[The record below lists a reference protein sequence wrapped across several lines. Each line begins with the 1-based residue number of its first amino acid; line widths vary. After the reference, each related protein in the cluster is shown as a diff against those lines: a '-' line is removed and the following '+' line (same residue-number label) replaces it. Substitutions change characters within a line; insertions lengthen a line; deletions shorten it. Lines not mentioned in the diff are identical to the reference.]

1 MKYSY
6 IEKNRIP
13 FRVEKM
19 CNILDVSKSGYYDW
33 LKRPDSKTFKANQ
46 ELDKHIQRLYGE
58 NESRAGYL
66 RIHKDLRAE
75 RILVSKNRVYR
86 RMRIMGLKADRKR
99 SFRPVTTDSKHKLP
113 IAPNILNQDFKVS
126 GLDKIWLSD
135 ITYIPVGGKWSYLF
149 AIKDLFNREIIGWE
163 LGPTLETLYLLNAFE
178 KALIRRRSPKGII
191 FHSDRGVQYASE
203 DFRKALNTNEFIQSM
218 SRKGNCYDN
227 APMESFFKT
236 LKVEEVYRRKFN
248 TIKEAKYFLFDYIER
263 YYNRRRRHSAL
274 GYLSPVEFRE
284 RITA

>member
-1 MKYSY
+1 ML
-6 IEKNRIP
+6 EVP
-13 FRVEKM
+13 
-19 CNILDVSKSGYYDW
+19 KSGHYEW
-33 LKRPDSKTFKANQ
+33 LKRPESNRSKTNRN
-46 ELDKHIQRLYGE
+46 LDNHIQRLYKE
-58 NESRAGYL
+58 NESRAGYI

-75 RILVSKNRVYR
+75 RILISKNRVYR
-86 RMRIMGLKADRKR
+86 RMKKLGLQAVRKR
-99 SFRPVTTDSKHKLP
+99 SFRPVTTNSNHKLP
-113 IAPNILNQDFKVS
+113 VAPNLLNQEFKAS
-126 GLDKIWLSD
+126 CLNQIWLSD
-135 ITYIPVGGKWSYLF
+135 ITYMPIVGKWNYLF

-163 LGPTLETLYLLNAFE
+163 IAPSLETRHLRTAF
-178 KALIRRRSPKGII
+178 KRALIGRKSPKGII

-203 DFRKALNTNEFIQSM
+203 DFRKELNTNEFIQSM

-284 RITA
+284 KITA

>member
-1 MKYSY
+1 
-6 IEKNRIP
+6 
-13 FRVEKM
+13 
-19 CNILDVSKSGYYDW
+19 
-33 LKRPDSKTFKANQ
+33 
-46 ELDKHIQRLYGE
+46 
-58 NESRAGYL
+58 
-66 RIHKDLRAE
+66 
-75 RILVSKNRVYR
+75 
-86 RMRIMGLKADRKR
+86 MGLKADRKR

-113 IAPNILNQDFKVS
+113 VAPNLLDQVFKSDGLNR
-126 GLDKIWLSD
+126 IWLSD
-135 ITYIPVGGKWSYLF
+135 ITYIPINGKWVYLF

-163 LGPTLETLYLLNAFE
+163 LGSTLETEHLLKAFK
-178 KALIRRRSPKGII
+178 KALIRRGYPKEVI

-203 DFRKALNTNEFIQSM
+203 NFRKVLNTNNFIQSM

-248 TIKEAKYFLFDYIER
+248 TIREAQYFLFDYIER

-274 GYLSPVEFRE
+274 DYLSPVEFRE

>member
-1 MKYSY
+1 MDRS
-6 IEKNRIP
+6 
-13 FRVEKM
+13 
-19 CNILDVSKSGYYDW
+19 
-33 LKRPDSKTFKANQ
+33 A
-46 ELDKHIQRLYGE
+46 
-58 NESRAGYL
+58 
-66 RIHKDLRAE
+66 
-75 RILVSKNRVYR
+75 
-86 RMRIMGLKADRKR
+86 GLKADRKR
-99 SFRPVTTDSKHKLP
+99 SFCPVTTDSKHKLP
-113 IAPNILNQDFKVS
+113 IAPNILNQDFKVL

-135 ITYIPVGGKWSYLF
+135 ITYIPVAGRWSYLF

-163 LGPTLETLYLLNAFE
+163 LGPILETHHLLNAFE
-178 KALIRRRSPKGII
+178 KALIRRRHPKGII
-191 FHSDRGVQYASE
+191 FHSDRGVQYASK
-203 DFRKALNTNEFIQSM
+203 DFRKLLNTNEFIQSM

-263 YYNRRRRHSAL
+263 YYNKRRRHSAL

>member
-1 MKYSY
+1 M
-6 IEKNRIP
+6 
-13 FRVEKM
+13 
-19 CNILDVSKSGYYDW
+19 
-33 LKRPDSKTFKANQ
+33 
-46 ELDKHIQRLYGE
+46 DKHIQRLYGE

-75 RILVSKNRVYR
+75 RILVSKNRVYK

-99 SFRPVTTDSKHKLP
+99 SFRPVTTDSKHKLLV
-113 IAPNILNQDFKVS
+113 APNILNQDFKVL

-135 ITYIPVGGKWSYLF
+135 ITYIPVAGRWSYLF

-163 LGPTLETLYLLNAFE
+163 LGPTLETRCLLNAFE
-178 KALIRRRSPKGII
+178 KALIRRRHPKGII

-203 DFRKALNTNEFIQSM
+203 DFRKSLNTNEFIQSM

-236 LKVEEVYRRKFN
+236 LKVEEVYRRKFY

-274 GYLSPVEFRE
+274 GYLSPVEFRQQ
-284 RITA
+284 ITA